1 LEVGS
6 VNIND
11 ATTHYPVSLL
21 PFGGVKQS
29 GTARTHGKSEVL
41 QFTQIHSYA
50 VGRPPV
56 PFDVATQMRKP
67 GHYRLGAAIMRLAFG
82 VTPRQR
88 VQPVVEEIE
97 RLVQKPAARK
107 PAVAVAAGMALAL
120 LTFAAG
126 ARRALK

>member
-1 LEVGS
+1 
-6 VNIND
+6 
-11 ATTHYPVSLL
+11 
-21 PFGGVKQS
+21 
-29 GTARTHGKSEVL
+29 
-41 QFTQIHSYA
+41 
-50 VGRPPV
+50 
-56 PFDVATQMRKP
+56 
-67 GHYRLGAAIMRLAFG
+67 MRLAFG